1 MPAAPGAATMA
12 GMTAP
17 HQVALQRL
25 SDEFGQ
31 LSQQMA
37 RVAGQLSELQRS
49 LPLPVPPPLAPPV
62 PPAPLPPPPVLA
74 PVPAPPPPVYVP
86 PPAPPR
92 PPLAARLGTADGQ
105 GWIGKLLAVAGVAVT
120 LIGVVLLLVLAAQA
134 GILRPEVRVG
144 AGAVLAAALVA
155 SGVRLYRRPGGQVGA
170 IALAATGIA
179 AAYMDVVAVT
189 TIYGWLPGAGGLVLA
204 ALIGGGGLTLARR
217 WDSQQLGLLVLV
229 PLTILAPIVADGITL
244 LLIGFMIALSAAAL
258 PVQLGK
264 DWVWMHAARTAAV
277 TLPLLAALFI
287 ASVAGELGSGD
298 DVWLL
303 GGACAIAALLAVLGA
318 LLLLP
323 HAGNP
328 TATALLTVAGALP
341 ALAAAVA
348 VPRTLGALLA
358 GALAAGLLVLV
369 VMPRRL
375 PGVEGA
381 VVAIW
386 SALSAVAAL
395 IAVTVAFA
403 GHVEGPVLLGLAL
416 IVGLAGRRSR
426 VARWVAAGFAV
437 PGAMLYVA
445 FAPPETLL
453 RATELN
459 AAVAVSTLI
468 SSVLAVAVAL
478 VLAWTWTGSGRLDA
492 DEARFTWA
500 AAAVIALYSVTMFT
514 VTAGVL
520 VADDGGF
527 LAGHMVATIC
537 WIGAAAALFG
547 LARRL
552 SGGEARTAPLLGGL
566 ALTAAATAKLFLF
579 DLGTLDGMFRVA
591 AFIVV
596 GLVLLA
602 MGANYARSLATTDEK
617 ATNSGAIKERLN

>member
-49 LPLPVPPPLAPPV
+49 LPLPVPPPLAPP
-62 PPAPLPPPPVLA
+62 APLPPPPVLG

-189 TIYGWLPGAGGLVLA
+189 TIYGWLPGVGGLVLA

-323 HAGNP
+323 HTGNP

-358 GALAAGLLVLV
+358 GALAAGLLILV
-369 VMPRRL
+369 AMPRRL

-478 VLAWTWTGSGRLDA
+478 VLAWTWTGSGRLNA

-500 AAAVIALYSVTMFT
+500 AAAFVALYAVTMFT
-514 VTAGVL
+514 VTTGVL
-520 VADDGGF
+520 VAGDGGF

-537 WIGAAAALFG
+537 WIGAAAVLFA

-552 SGGEARTAPLLGGL
+552 SGGDARTAPLLGGL

-617 ATNSGAIKERLN
+617 GRAG